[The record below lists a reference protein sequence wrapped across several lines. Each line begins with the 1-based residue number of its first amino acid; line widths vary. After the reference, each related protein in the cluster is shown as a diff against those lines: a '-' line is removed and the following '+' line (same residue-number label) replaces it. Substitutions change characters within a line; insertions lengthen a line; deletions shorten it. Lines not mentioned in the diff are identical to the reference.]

1 MKQIKNK
8 YINYFMVIIAYLSF
22 SCEDYVEVEPLNTL
36 SASSALNSNEKV
48 IGALNGVYNTMSST
62 ALLGGDLIFV
72 PELLAADGRIT
83 FGGTFNDPRQIIN
96 KQILTT
102 NSRVNN
108 IFNVGYSTINR
119 ANLVLEAIDV
129 VNEADRDRVE
139 GEALFA
145 RALIHFELVKLFAK
159 PYSDGNASTN
169 LGIVLKTEASPFNGG
184 DIASDCNAR
193 STVEQVYDRVL
204 ADLTAASTLV
214 PSNNG
219 IYANKAT
226 VNAVLARVYLQT
238 GNYAGARDAA
248 NNAINDSG
256 ASLVPTY
263 RFAFA
268 QDANTSEDIFSI
280 QVSEIDGVNGMNTF
294 WAPSVQG
301 GRGDVRITDPFT
313 NFLTSQNRG
322 LNANSNVAMIIGNYT
337 TKWYNQFGNVQM
349 VRLPELLLT
358 RAEANL
364 ELGTSVGATP
374 QQDLDAVRT
383 RVGLPSIAAT
393 INSVLTERIS
403 ELAFEGQYLHDFKR
417 RQFTIEGFSF
427 DANELVLP
435 IPQNQIN
442 ACPDTQQNA
451 GY

>member
-8 YINYFMVIIAYLSF
+8 YKVYLMVIIAYVSF
-22 SCEDYVEVEPLNTL
+22 SCEDYVDVEPLNTL
-36 SASSALNSNEKV
+36 SASSALNSSEKV

-72 PELLAADGRIT
+72 AELLAADGKIT

-102 NSRVNN
+102 NSRVTN
-108 IFNVGYSTINR
+108 IFNIGYSAINR
-119 ANLVLEAIDV
+119 ANLVLEAIDIV
-129 VNEADRDRVE
+129 DEADRDRVE

-145 RALIHFELVKLFAK
+145 RALIHFELIKLFAK
-159 PYSDGNASTN
+159 PYSDGNASSN

-184 DIASDCNAR
+184 DISSDCNSR
-193 STVEQVYDRVL
+193 STVEQVYDRIL
-204 ADLTAASTLV
+204 ADLIAASALV
-214 PSNNG
+214 PTSNG
-219 IYANKAT
+219 IYANKST
-226 VNAVLARVYLQT
+226 VNAVLARVYLQM

-248 NNAINDSG
+248 NDAINDSG

-280 QVSEIDGVNGMNTF
+280 QVSEIDGANGMNTF
-294 WAPSVQG
+294 LAPSAQG
-301 GRGDVRITDPFT
+301 GRGDVRITDGFA
-313 NFLTSQNRG
+313 NFLTAENRG
-322 LNANSNVAMIIGNYT
+322 FNANSNVAMITGSYT

-349 VRLPELLLT
+349 VRLPELLLM

-374 QQDLDAVRT
+374 QQDLNTVRA
-383 RVGLPSIAAT
+383 RVGLPSVTAT
-393 INSVLTERIS
+393 INSVFNERIS

-417 RQFTIEGFSF
+417 RQLTIEGFSF
-427 DANELVLP
+427 DANELVFP

>member
-1 MKQIKNK
+1 
-8 YINYFMVIIAYLSF
+8 MVIIAYLSF
-22 SCEDYVEVEPLNTL
+22 SCEDYVDVEPLNTL

-72 PELLAADGRIT
+72 SELLAADGKIT

-108 IFNVGYSTINR
+108 IFNVGYSTINS

-129 VNEADRDRVE
+129 VNEADQDRVK

-159 PYSDGNASTN
+159 PYSDGNAATN
-169 LGIVLKTEASPFNGG
+169 LGIVLKTVASPFNGS

-193 STVEQVYDRVL
+193 STVQQVYDQVL
-204 ADLTAASTLV
+204 VDLTAASTLV
-214 PSNNG
+214 PSSNG

-226 VNAVLARVYLQT
+226 VNAVLSRVHLQM

-248 NNAINDSG
+248 NDAINDSG
-256 ASLVPTY
+256 ASIVPVY

-280 QVSEIDGVNGMNTF
+280 QISEIDGTNGMNTF
-294 WAPSVQG
+294 WAPSTQG
-301 GRGDVRITDPFT
+301 GRGDVRLTDGFI

-322 LNANSNVAMIIGNYT
+322 VNANPTTAMVIGNYT
-337 TKWYNQFGNVQM
+337 TKWYNQFGNIAM

-374 QQDLDAVRT
+374 QQDLKAVRS
-383 RVGLPSIAAT
+383 RAGLSFITAT
-393 INSVLTERIS
+393 ISNVLAERIA
-403 ELAFEGQYLHDFKR
+403 ELAFEGHYLHDFKR

>member
-1 MKQIKNK
+1 MKQMKNK
-8 YINYFMVIIAYLSF
+8 YINYIMVIIAYLSF
-22 SCEDYVEVEPLNTL
+22 SCEDYVDVEPLNTL
-36 SASSALNSNEKV
+36 SADSALNSSEKV

-62 ALLGGDLIFV
+62 RLLGGDLIFV
-72 PELLAADGRIT
+72 SELLAADGRIG
-83 FGGTFNDPRQIIN
+83 FSGTFNDPREIFN

-102 NSRVNN
+102 NGRVNN
-108 IFNVGYSTINR
+108 IFNTGYSAINR

-129 VNEADRDRVE
+129 VNEADRDRVR

-159 PYSDGNASTN
+159 PYSDGNASSN

-184 DIASDCNAR
+184 DVALNCGAR
-193 STVEQVYDRVL
+193 STVQQVYDRVI
-204 ADLTAASTLV
+204 ADLIDASALV
-214 PSNNG
+214 PSSNG

-238 GNYAGARDAA
+238 ENYAGARDAA
-248 NNAINDSG
+248 NEAINESG
-256 ASLVPTY
+256 ASMVPTY

-280 QVSEIDGVNGMNTF
+280 QVSEIDGINGMNTF
-294 WAPSVQG
+294 WAPGTQG
-301 GRGDVRITDPFT
+301 GRGDVRITDGFIS
-313 NFLTSQNRG
+313 FLTSQNRG
-322 LNANSNVAMIIGNYT
+322 LNANPNVAMIIGNYT

-349 VRLPELLLT
+349 VRLPELLLI
-358 RAEANL
+358 RAETNI

-374 QQDLDAVRT
+374 QQDLDAVRN
-383 RVGLPSIAAT
+383 RVGLPSVPAT
-393 INSVLTERIS
+393 INNVLTERIA

-417 RQFTIEGFSF
+417 RRLTIEGFSF
-427 DANELVLP
+427 DANELVFP

>member
-1 MKQIKNK
+1 MKQK
-8 YINYFMVIIAYLSF
+8 YIQYIVIIIAYLSF
-22 SCEDYVEVEPLNTL
+22 SCEDYVDVEPLNTL
-36 SASSALNSNEKV
+36 NADNALNSNEKV

-62 ALLGGDLIFV
+62 PLLGGDLIFV
-72 PELLAADGRIT
+72 SELLAANGRIT
-83 FGGTFNDPRQIIN
+83 FSGTFNDPKEIFN

-102 NSRVNN
+102 NGRINN
-108 IFNVGYSTINR
+108 IFNTGYSAINR

-129 VNEADRDRVE
+129 VDDANRDRVR

-159 PYSDGNASTN
+159 PYSDGNASSN
-169 LGIVLKTEASPFNGG
+169 LGIVLKTASSPFNGG
-184 DIASDCNAR
+184 DIATDCASR
-193 STVEQVYDRVL
+193 STVQQVYDRVL
-204 ADLTAASTLV
+204 TDLIEAATLI

-226 VNAVLARVYLQT
+226 VNAVLARVYLQM
-238 GNYAGARDAA
+238 GNYTGARDAA
-248 NNAINDSG
+248 NEAINDSG

-280 QVSEIDGVNGMNTF
+280 QVSEIDGTNGMNTF
-294 WAPSVQG
+294 WAPGAQG
-301 GRGDVRITDPFT
+301 GRGDVRITNGFVG
-313 NFLTSQNRG
+313 FLTSQNRG
-322 LNANSNVAMIIGNYT
+322 LNMNSNVAMIIGSYT
-337 TKWYNQFGNVQM
+337 TKWYNQFGNVQL
-349 VRLPELLLT
+349 VRLSELLLT

-374 QQDLDAVRT
+374 QQDLDMVRS
-383 RVGLPSIAAT
+383 RVGLPSIVAN
-393 INSVLTERIS
+393 INNVLAERIT

-417 RQFTIEGFSF
+417 RKFAIEGFSF
-427 DANELVLP
+427 DANELVFP

-442 ACPDTQQNA
+442 ACPETQQNA

>member
-1 MKQIKNK
+1 MKNK
-8 YINYFMVIIAYLSF
+8 YINYIMIVIAYLSF
-22 SCEDYVEVEPLNTL
+22 SCEDYVDVEPLNTL

-72 PELLAADGRIT
+72 SELLGADGRIM
-83 FGGTFNDPRQIIN
+83 FGGTFNDPQQIVD

-129 VNEADRDRVE
+129 VNDAAQDRVE

-159 PYSDGNASTN
+159 PYSDGNASSN
-169 LGIVLKTEASPFNGG
+169 PGIVLKTEASPFNGG
-184 DIASDCNAR
+184 DISSNCNTR
-193 STVEQVYDRVL
+193 STVEQVYDRIL
-204 ADLTAASTLV
+204 ADLIAASALV
-214 PSNNG
+214 PSSNG

-226 VNAVLARVYLQT
+226 VNAVLARVHLQM
-238 GNYAGARDAA
+238 GNFAGARDAA
-248 NNAINDSG
+248 NEAINDSG
-256 ASLVPTY
+256 ASMVPTY

-268 QDANTSEDIFSI
+268 QDANTSEDIFSV
-280 QVSEIDGVNGMNTF
+280 QVSEIDGANGMNTF
-294 WAPSVQG
+294 WAPSTQG
-301 GRGDVRITDPFT
+301 GRGDVRITAGFAS
-313 NFLTSQNRG
+313 FLTSQNRG
-322 LNANSNVAMIIGNYT
+322 VNANPNIAMIIGNYT

-383 RVGLPSIAAT
+383 RVGLSSITAT
-393 INSVLTERIS
+393 ITNVFNERVS

-417 RQFTIEGFSF
+417 RQLTIEGFSF
-427 DANELVLP
+427 DANELVFP

>member
-1 MKQIKNK
+1 MKNK
-8 YINYFMVIIAYLSF
+8 YIKYIVIIIAYLSF
-22 SCEDYVEVEPLNTL
+22 SCEDYVDVEPLNTL
-36 SASSALNSNEKV
+36 NASNALNSNEKV

-62 ALLGGDLIFV
+62 RLLGGDLIFV
-72 PELLAADGRIT
+72 SELLGADGKIT
-83 FGGTFNDPRQIIN
+83 FGGTFNDPQQIIN

-102 NSRVNN
+102 NSRINN
-108 IFNVGYSTINR
+108 IFNTGYSTINR
-119 ANLVLEAIDV
+119 ANLVLEAIDF
-129 VNEADRDRVE
+129 VNDANSDRVE

-159 PYSDGNASTN
+159 PYSDGNASSN

-184 DIASDCNAR
+184 DISSNCESR
-193 STVEQVYDRVL
+193 STVQQVYDRVI
-204 ADLTAASTLV
+204 ADLIAASALV
-214 PSNNG
+214 PSSNG

-238 GNYAGARDAA
+238 GNYEGARDAA
-248 NNAINDSG
+248 NEAINNSG
-256 ASLVPTY
+256 ASMVPTY

-280 QVSEIDGVNGMNTF
+280 QVSEIDGANGMNTF
-294 WAPSVQG
+294 WAPSIQG
-301 GRGDVRITDPFT
+301 GRGDVRVTDGFT
-313 NFLTSQNRG
+313 SFLTSQNRG
-322 LNANSNVAMIIGNYT
+322 VNANPNVAMIIDGYT
-337 TKWYNQFGNVQM
+337 TKWYNQFGNVQLM
-349 VRLPELLLT
+349 RLPELLLI

-364 ELGTSVGATP
+364 EEGTSVGATP
-374 QQDLDAVRT
+374 QQDLDAVRN
-383 RVGLPSIAAT
+383 RVGLPSVQAT
-393 INSVLTERIS
+393 MNNILTERIA

-417 RQFTIEGFSF
+417 RQFAIEGFSF
-427 DANELVLP
+427 DADELVFP

>member
-1 MKQIKNK
+1 MKQNYIK
-8 YINYFMVIIAYLSF
+8 YIVIIIAYLSF
-22 SCEDYVEVEPLNTL
+22 SCEDYVDVEPLNTL
-36 SASSALNSNEKV
+36 SADSALNSSEKV

-62 ALLGGDLIFV
+62 RLLGGDLMFV
-72 PELLAADGRIT
+72 SELLAADGRLT
-83 FGGTFNDPRQIIN
+83 FGGTFNDPQEIVN

-102 NSRVNN
+102 NGRVNN
-108 IFNVGYSTINR
+108 IFNTGYSAINR
-119 ANLVLEAIDV
+119 ANLVLEAIDIV
-129 VNEADRDRVE
+129 DEADRDRVR

-169 LGIVLKTEASPFNGG
+169 LGITLKTASSPFNGG
-184 DIASDCNAR
+184 DIAANCASRN
-193 STVEQVYDRVL
+193 TVQEVYDIVI
-204 ADLTAASTLV
+204 ADLIEAVNLV
-214 PSNNG
+214 PLNNG
-219 IYANKAT
+219 IYANKST

-248 NNAINDSG
+248 NAAINDSG

-268 QDANTSEDIFSI
+268 QDGNTSEDIFSI
-280 QVSEIDGVNGMNTF
+280 QVSEIDGANGMNTF
-294 WAPSVQG
+294 WAPGTQG
-301 GRGDVRITDPFT
+301 GRGDVRITDGFIG
-313 NFLTSQNRG
+313 FLTSQNRG
-322 LNANSNVAMIIGNYT
+322 VNANTNVAMIINNYT

-349 VRLPELLLT
+349 VRLPELLLI

-364 ELGTSVGATP
+364 EEGTTIGATP
-374 QQDLDAVRT
+374 QQDLDVVRN

-393 INSVLTERIS
+393 TNNILIERIA

-417 RQFTIEGFSF
+417 RQLTIEGFAY
-427 DANELVLP
+427 DADELVFP